1 MNVYPFSASKAA
13 LIKFLIKLHL
23 KLFTVTTAHRTNF
36 FMFKLF
42 FLILDSYS
50 KYAHAIKCINKP
62 K

>member
-1 MNVYPFSASKAA
+1 MNVYPLSASKAA

-23 KLFTVTTAHRTNF
+23 KLFTVTTAHRTVSYV
-36 FMFKLF
+36 KLF